1 MRLIRTCLH
10 SYAVASRTSTAGV
23 YLSGGQ
29 QTMMKTPLDFF
40 ANELAPSGS

>member
-1 MRLIRTCLH
+1 MRWPPGHLQW
-10 SYAVASRTSTAGV
+10 GF

-29 QTMMKTPLDFF
+29 QTMMKTPLEFF